1 MVLFECS
8 SQNATQLELK
18 TSSEKKKEKNSYI
31 FTLAGRHFEIEA
43 IQTIKP
49 DETTEEKQEKTPAY
63 KIWTHPIFGQP
74 RIVVPDVCCDHLQRL
89 KDVVAKLFTNVCCTF
104 ASSQFMSVCFNL
116 SSFQKI
122 IEENISS
129 KLLVLNIFIQIGKKL
144 TWKGGLPKKFT

>member
-1 MVLFECS
+1 MRRKRRRTVTFSRLLVAILKSKPFRQS
-8 SQNATQLELK
+8 NQMKQLK
-18 TSSEKKKEKNSYI
+18 KNKKKR
-31 FTLAGRHFEIEA
+31 LH
-43 IQTIKP
+43 IK
-49 DETTEEKQEKTPAY
+49 Y
-63 KIWTHPIFGQP
+63 KPTQFFGQP

-144 TWKGGLPKKFT
+144 TWKGGLPKKFMQKVFCHCKSF

>member
-49 DETTEEKQEKTPAY
+49 DETTEEKQEKTPAN
-63 KIWTHPIFGQP
+63 KITFGQP

-129 KLLVLNIFIQIGKKL
+129 KLLVLNIYIQIGKKL
-144 TWKGGLPKKFT
+144 TW